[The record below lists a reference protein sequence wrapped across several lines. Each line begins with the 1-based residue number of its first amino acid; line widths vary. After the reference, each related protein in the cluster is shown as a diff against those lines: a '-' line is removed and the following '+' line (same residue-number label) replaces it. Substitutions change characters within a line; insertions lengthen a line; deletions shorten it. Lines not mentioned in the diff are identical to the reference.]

1 VTGVQ
6 TCALPISGPGAHHRP
21 AGPNPGC
28 PAVSREPGG
37 QPGRRPAGEDHPRRR
52 GLPGAAGAGAG
63 GPRPAHG
70 CPGAPAAAE
79 GGAGA
84 DERGGAADRT
94 PGAGWRPGCGDVQ
107 RGRGTAPAGHHRA
120 PGCVSGKACARKRAN
135 VVLAPAGRRGG
146 PRAEGETALRARN
159 QRQVSRFLLGA
170 KERCVGGKTA
180 VPEERTDVL
189 VGLEEYCREAGIE
202 LGEAAADGMRA
213 YWRMVLAA
221 NERMNLTRITGDLD
235 AVLKHFVD
243 SLTVLLTGLFSVGAR
258 VVDVGTGAGFPG
270 VPLKLA
276 RPDLRVVLV
285 DATLKRVRFLETV
298 IGHFGWRDVQ
308 AVHARAEMLAR

>member
-1 VTGVQ
+1 MWRRTARARNRTGG
-6 TCALPISGPGAHHRP
+6 SSSRPGMRERESLRKETRKRGFGARRP
-21 AGPNPGC
+21 P
-28 PAVSREPGG
+28 
-37 QPGRRPAGEDHPRRR
+37 RRPAG
-52 GLPGAAGAGAG
+52 
-63 GPRPAHG
+63 
-70 CPGAPAAAE
+70 
-79 GGAGA
+79 
-84 DERGGAADRT
+84 
-94 PGAGWRPGCGDVQ
+94 
-107 RGRGTAPAGHHRA
+107 
-120 PGCVSGKACARKRAN
+120 
-135 VVLAPAGRRGG
+135 GRRDRFESAKPKTGFALFAW
-146 PRAEGETALRARN
+146 REGAM
-159 QRQVSRFLLGA
+159 
-170 KERCVGGKTA
+170 CGGKTA
-180 VPEERTDVL
+180 VREERTDVL

-308 AVHARAEMLAR
+308 AVHARAEMLARDPETAGTFDVAVARAVASLDKVVTWSVPLVRPGGHLVAMKGPEVEDELAGAERAL

>member
-1 VTGVQ
+1 M
-6 TCALPISGPGAHHRP
+6 
-21 AGPNPGC
+21 
-28 PAVSREPGG
+28 
-37 QPGRRPAGEDHPRRR
+37 
-52 GLPGAAGAGAG
+52 
-63 GPRPAHG
+63 
-70 CPGAPAAAE
+70 
-79 GGAGA
+79 
-84 DERGGAADRT
+84 
-94 PGAGWRPGCGDVQ
+94 
-107 RGRGTAPAGHHRA
+107 
-120 PGCVSGKACARKRAN
+120 
-135 VVLAPAGRRGG
+135 
-146 PRAEGETALRARN
+146 
-159 QRQVSRFLLGA
+159 
-170 KERCVGGKTA
+170 GGKTA

-189 VGLEEYCREAGIE
+189 VGLEEYCREVGIE
-202 LGEAAADGMRA
+202 LDEAAADGMRA

-308 AVHARAEMLAR
+308 AVHARAEMLARDPETAGTFDVAVARAVASLDKVVTWSVPLVRPGGHLVAMKGPEVEDELAGAERALRRMGARVADVRRLALPREAGRRTLVVVRREP